1 MPGNNPEGSQETVLT
16 DSPAYKVSDPKL
28 RSRKCQNSQAKN
40 ENHQIGERN
49 AIYAATM
56 LEAWFAQEESDLINQ
71 T

>member
-1 MPGNNPEGSQETVLT
+1 MPGNHLEGSQETFLT
-16 DSPAYKVSDPKL
+16 DSPAYKVLDPNL
-28 RSRKCQNSQAKN
+28 QSWKCKNSQAKN

-49 AIYAATM
+49 TIYAAAM